1 MSNIFLKILNMSIAA
16 SYLILAVLLAW
27 LILRKAPRWICVL
40 LWGLVALRLIFPVSI
55 ESIFSLIPSAETVS
69 PEIMTDP
76 TPQIHTG
83 IPAVNY
89 AVNPVISQSFAPTPG
104 DSANPLQIWTAV
116 ASVVWLAGMAGM
128 LCYMAVSYFLV
139 HRKVRTAVKY
149 KDNLFQSENVDSP
162 FVLGL
167 FRPKIYL
174 PFAIG
179 EEDLSYVVAHEQ
191 AHIRRKDHWWK
202 PFGFLLLTVYWF
214 NPLMWLGYILLCR
227 DIEFACDEK
236 VIAGMDNG
244 AKADYSQALV
254 ACSVHRRRIAACPL
268 AFGEVGV
275 KERVKSVMNY
285 RKPAFWIILIAL
297 ISCIILAVCFLT
309 NPKTEDPNDSET
321 EAKTHATAPSDE
333 ILPTDAIIPP
343 NIYAVTELT
352 YEFSVY
358 SFALTPGENTPVYAV
373 SEDMELSELMQKEGQ
388 TVWEKLGKLTPIE
401 LTQENFDNRCSFP
414 STWVEGCDAPTI
426 RENNRQAWQLLYGA
440 TTYTLLLQKNGDI
453 YLAFGYQNETTDHV
467 RWLFKLAPESA
478 NIVNTYVTGYK
489 TYYELSDG
497 TWQVDGRTYKHR
509 LVITGRMH
517 KAAADSTFVYLS
529 NLENISFDRAWKAA
543 GFSSSADDYFSPEEA
558 VLVDAIS
565 GGTGEEDILI
575 AQSGNY
581 VVPLLEFPT
590 GTPRENYAPLVQWLT
605 IDPGDATVPFSI
617 FQGEKKHYGFYTVFD
632 AVTYELLEFVRP
644 SGLLPQTYLF
654 QNADPSR
661 SYIVLVRLDSGTQYA
676 FGARFPT
683 VGDTQFNMPLIDSI
697 SYDIDHDGKNE
708 MCTLTHGFTSGVQ
721 SFCIY
726 ASGME
731 YTAGTEYC
739 DHYVYF
745 GPYDLS
751 FEITA
756 DQKLRIKG
764 THREQEETVY
774 FDIDSVKDGRIYLH
788 CEKDGILM
796 EHTEN

>member
-16 SYLILAVLLAW
+16 SYLILAVLL
-27 LILRKAPRWICVL
+27 LRLLLKKAPRWIHVL

-89 AVNPVISQSFAPTPG
+89 AINPVISQSLAPTPAA
-104 DSANPLQIWTAV
+104 SANPLQIWTAV
-116 ASVVWLAGMAGM
+116 AAAVWLAGMTGM

-149 KDNLFQSENVDSP
+149 KDNIFQSENVDSP

-191 AHIRRKDHWWK
+191 AHIHRKDHWWK

-309 NPKTEDPNDSET
+309 DPKTDNE
-321 EAKTHATAPSDE
+321 
-333 ILPTDAIIPP
+333 PTDPQTTTRQA
-343 NIYAVTELT
+343 TD
-352 YEFSVY
+352 
-358 SFALTPGENTPVYAV
+358 ENT
-373 SEDMELSELMQKEGQ
+373 MQSDITQ
-388 TVWEKLGKLTPIE
+388 TDTNLPDGV
-401 LTQENFDNRCSFP
+401 
-414 STWVEGCDAPTI
+414 
-426 RENNRQAWQLLYGA
+426 
-440 TTYTLLLQKNGDI
+440 DI
-453 YLAFGYQNETTDHV
+453 
-467 RWLFKLAPESA
+467 
-478 NIVNTYVTGYK
+478 INTYVTGYK

-517 KAAADSTFVYLS
+517 KAAADSTFIYLS

-543 GFSSSADDYFSPEEA
+543 GFSSSTADYFSPEEA
-558 VLVDAIS
+558 VLVDAVS

-590 GTPRENYAPLVQWLT
+590 GTPRENYAQLVQWLT

-617 FQGEKKHYGFYTVFD
+617 FQGEKERYGFYTVFD
-632 AVTYELLEFVRP
+632 AETYELLEFFRP
-644 SGLLPQTYLF
+644 SGLSPQTYVF
-654 QNADPSR
+654 QNADTSR
-661 SYIVLVRLDSGTQYA
+661 SYIVLVRLDNGTQYA
-676 FGARFPT
+676 FGAKFPT
-683 VGDTQFNMPLIDSI
+683 FGDTQFNMPLIDSI
-697 SYDIDHDGKNE
+697 SYDIDGDGKTE
-708 MCTLTHGFTSGVQ
+708 MCTMTYGPTSGLF
-721 SFCIY
+721 SFCLY
-726 ASGME
+726 ASPVEITGGGAKYSE
-731 YTAGTEYC
+731 T
-739 DHYVYF
+739 YVLSGAYR
-745 GPYDLS
+745 LS
-751 FEITA
+751 FELTA
-756 DQKLRIKG
+756 DDKLRIKG
-764 THREQEETVY
+764 EGYGETEDTVY
-774 FDIDSVKDGRIYLH
+774 FEPEVRDGRIVLVTDNRELLFNTFH
-788 CEKDGILM
+788 
-796 EHTEN
+796 